1 MLKEA
6 VPFLK
11 FLSVCKK
18 QHFSINNKRWFHAQG
33 TTTTTTVAFCRRRN
47 NCLWRH
53 QAGGE
58 VLSVHDDVTLRSSSS
73 KRLQIRMSEKR
84 VSVKVMERGAQSC
97 FQMTSPFSSRHVS
110 RTYFCARPNDE
121 NIDLLVRMVVMLL
134 LPFHSLARCVDPRLT
149 PFARWLFAVSL
160 LLVVP
165 NG

>member
-1 MLKEA
+1 M
-6 VPFLK
+6 
-11 FLSVCKK
+11 CKK

-33 TTTTTTVAFCRRRN
+33 RTTTTVAFCRRRN

-73 KRLQIRMSEKR
+73 KRMSEKR
-84 VSVKVMERGAQSC
+84 VSVKVIARPSSVERGAQSC

-134 LPFHSLARCVDPRLT
+134 LPFHSLARCGDPRLT